1 MEIRNVENAESLFR
15 LTNPL
20 SIAAQGVIP
29 SPYSQPATTIISRV
43 SLPLMNF
50 AAKIAGA
57 AFVCVLCACA
67 NVLDQS
73 AALATAPYTIE
84 DGGRIIIEA
93 EVNDRGPFEFALDT
107 AASIPVIFDEPRTT
121 LELQALE
128 GQEVIIHGAVASG
141 RFPLI
146 RAARI
151 SIGPEVWS
159 KARIAAMPRPAQ
171 MRSNIDGILGID
183 FLRRYAVGFSNH
195 YRLVRLY
202 APGLLRHQSYQ
213 GWAAIPLSP
222 QRVGSS
228 AASLYFF
235 NIGILRHQIR
245 SIFDLGAGLNVLNW
259 KAARSIGVMPTT
271 YGFEAGDPVVG
282 IMEAT
287 PKVSMLKAEKVTT
300 GNVSWHNEK
309 FAIVDLAIFET
320 LELSDGPA
328 AIVGAGMFT
337 QRDFII
343 DFVRNRLLV
352 NVAGAEADR
361 VDRVAS
367 P

>member
-43 SLPLMNF
+43 SLLLMNF

-57 AFVCVLCACA
+57 ALVCVLCACA

-73 AALATAPYTIE
+73 AALATTPYTIE

-107 AASIPVIFDEPRTT
+107 
-121 LELQALE
+121 
-128 GQEVIIHGAVASG
+128 
-141 RFPLI
+141 
-146 RAARI
+146 
-151 SIGPEVWS
+151 
-159 KARIAAMPRPAQ
+159 
-171 MRSNIDGILGID
+171 
-183 FLRRYAVGFSNH
+183 
-195 YRLVRLY
+195 
-202 APGLLRHQSYQ
+202 
-213 GWAAIPLSP
+213 
-222 QRVGSS
+222 
-228 AASLYFF
+228 
-235 NIGILRHQIR
+235 
-245 SIFDLGAGLNVLNW
+245 
-259 KAARSIGVMPTT
+259 
-271 YGFEAGDPVVG
+271 
-282 IMEAT
+282 
-287 PKVSMLKAEKVTT
+287 
-300 GNVSWHNEK
+300 
-309 FAIVDLAIFET
+309 
-320 LELSDGPA
+320 A

-361 VDRVAS
+361 VDMVAC